1 MSGSAV
7 RRVLIVLLFY
17 AAVAWLVLGGAGWL
31 QTALALPRLFDDLLR
46 LGLALG
52 VPIAVV
58 IAWRY
63 PRLGGGESGQSPDRR

>member
-17 AAVAWLVLGGAGWL
+17 AAVAWVVLGGAGWL
-31 QTALALPRLFDDLLR
+31 QTALALPQLFDDLLR
-46 LGLALG
+46 LGLVLG
-52 VPIAVV
+52 VPIAMV

-63 PRLGGGESGQSPDRR
+63 PHLGGGESGPSPDRR

>member
-7 RRVLIVLLFY
+7 RRVLIVLLVY

-31 QTALALPRLFDDLLR
+31 QTALALPQLFDDLLR
-46 LGLALG
+46 LGLAVG
-52 VPIAVV
+52 VPIAIV

-63 PRLGGGESGQSPDRR
+63 PHLGGGESGPSSDRR